1 MSLLTLPRAQIP
13 LVDANGQVNR
23 EWYRYFNDLTKR
35 AGGVDGSSSEDLTLS
50 QFEDAGIEEAKQSAF
65 RLADEFGQLPPAVS
79 MLIEAQQTEISD
91 IREAIAALAQA
102 IQDIRQGAQ

>member
-23 EWYRYFNDLTKR
+23 EWYRYFSDLTKR

-50 QFEDAGIEEAKQSAF
+50 QFEGAGIEESKQAGF
-65 RLADEFGQLPPAVS
+65 RLADEVGQLPPLMAV
-79 MLIEAQQTEISD
+79 IEAQQTEISD
-91 IREAIAALAQA
+91 LREAIAALAQA

>member
-50 QFEDAGIEEAKQSAF
+50 QFEDAADRIKSHAVASVRNNAVVLVLDF
-65 RLADEFGQLPPAVS
+65 R
-79 MLIEAQQTEISD
+79 
-91 IREAIAALAQA
+91 
-102 IQDIRQGAQ
+102 